1 MAEETKDQV
10 PEEKKEEKKV
20 ETPEQSKEPKKPELP
35 EKDFFR
41 KDTMDKFVHESELF
55 EKEQS
60 EEKKP
65 EEKAVEKEPTKP
77 EEKKEVFKFI
87 EREGKKVPVYSEEEY
102 NTLASQGLDYTKK
115 RQKDVDDAKKRTED
129 LDKREAG
136 VREFESNIKGFQDK
150 YGQPLETL
158 LQAAKEGKL
167 GDLKGGEK
175 VDEDAEMKVKVKAF
189 LDNQYVDDDQ
199 KAVVKFLLDK
209 TDKLEAKTTETETK
223 SQESERAT
231 ILKQEKAALNEVIVE
246 TRKEHPF
253 EDLKDDD
260 GTDLTETFLGGMV
273 VTEVNKDK
281 LRAMSDE
288 SFKPRDIRT
297 VFGDAVKNVHA
308 IEGIYKKRFSNSSGE
323 ALPEKLTAEQLSVKY
338 PDQIKQLVQDG
349 IVSFKKGEDETTVPI
364 AKGRDVEA
372 KVEKEAK
379 PKIKSVK
386 HGIELALE
394 DPTIEEGLAELAKT
408 APGLR
413 K

>member
-41 KDTMDKFVHESELF
+41 KDTMDKFVHETELF
-55 EKEQS
+55 EKEQAG
-60 EEKKP
+60 EKKP

-77 EEKKEVFKFI
+77 EEKKPFKFI
-87 EREGKKVPVYSEEEY
+87 EREGKKIPVYSEEEY

-129 LDKREAG
+129 LDKRESG
-136 VREFESNIKGFQDK
+136 IREFESNIKGFQDK

-167 GDLKGGEK
+167 GDIKGEEK
-175 VDEDAEMKVKVKAF
+175 VDEDAEMKVKMKEF
-189 LDNQYVDDDQ
+189 MDNEYVDADM
-199 KAVVKFLLDK
+199 KAIFKFQMDK
-209 TDKLEAKTTETETK
+209 IDSLEAKTTETETK
-223 SQESERAT
+223 TQESERAS
-231 ILKQEKAALNEVIVE
+231 ILEREKAALREVITK
-246 TRKEHPF
+246 TREEHPF
-253 EDLKDDD
+253 EDLKDDE
-260 GTDLTETFLGGMV
+260 GTDLTESFLGGLV
-273 VTEVNKDK
+273 VIEVNKDR
-281 LRAMSDE
+281 LRAMSDK
-288 SFKPRDIRT
+288 SFKPRDIHT
-297 VFGDAVKNVHA
+297 VFRDSVISVKK
-308 IEGIYKKRFSNSSGE
+308 IEDLYRKRFSNSSGE
-323 ALPEKLTAEQLSVKY
+323 TEPEKLTVEQLSVKY

-372 KVEKEAK
+372 KVEKEGK
-379 PKIKSVK
+379 PEIKSVK
-386 HGIELALE
+386 HGLKLALE
-394 DPTIEEGLAELAKT
+394 DPEIEEGLAELAKS
-408 APGLR
+408 ASLQ

>member
-41 KDTMDKFVHESELF
+41 KDTMDKFVHETELF

-60 EEKKP
+60 GEKKP

-77 EEKKEVFKFI
+77 EEEKKAFKFI

-136 VREFESNIKGFQDK
+136 VREFESNIRGFQDK

-189 LDNQYVDDDQ
+189 LDNQYVDEDQ

-209 TDKLEAKTTETETK
+209 TDRLEAKTTETETK
-223 SQESERAT
+223 TQESEKAA
-231 ILKQEKAALNEVIVE
+231 ILTREKVALNEVIE
-246 TRKEHPF
+246 KTREEHPF

-260 GTDLTETFLGGMV
+260 GNDLTETFLGGMV
-273 VTEVNKDK
+273 VTEVNKDR

-297 VFGDAVKNVHA
+297 VFRDSVIGMNK
-308 IEGIYKKRFSNSSGE
+308 IEDLYRKRFSNSSGE
-323 ALPEKLTAEQLSVKY
+323 TEPEKLTVEQLSVKY

-372 KVEKEAK
+372 KVEKESK
-379 PKIKSVK
+379 PEIKSVK
-386 HGIELALE
+386 HGVALALE
-394 DPTIEEGLAELAKT
+394 DPEIEEGLAELAKS
-408 APGLR
+408 ASLQ

>member
-1 MAEETKDQV
+1 MADEKPKDQV

-20 ETPEQSKEPKKPELP
+20 ETPEQSKETKKPELP

-41 KDTMDKFVHESELF
+41 KDTMDKFVHETELF

-60 EEKKP
+60 GEKKP
-65 EEKAVEKEPTKP
+65 DEKAVEKEPTKP
-77 EEKKEVFKFI
+77 GEEKKPFKFI

-129 LDKREAG
+129 LDRREAG

-175 VDEDAEMKVKVKAF
+175 VDEDAEMKSKVKAF
-189 LDNQYVDDDQ
+189 LDNQYVDEDQ

-223 SQESERAT
+223 SQESEKAA
-231 ILKQEKAALNEVIVE
+231 ILTREKVALNEVIE
-246 TRKEHPF
+246 KTREEHPF

-273 VTEVNKDK
+273 VTEVNKDRI
-281 LRAMSDE
+281 RAMSDE
-288 SFKPRDIRT
+288 SFKPRELRT
-297 VFGDAVKNVHA
+297 VFRDSVIGMNK
-308 IEGIYKKRFSNSSGE
+308 IEDIYRKRFSNSSGE
-323 ALPEKLTAEQLSVKY
+323 TKPEKLTAEQLSVKY

-372 KVEKEAK
+372 KVEKESK
-379 PKIKSVK
+379 PEIKSVK
-386 HGIELALE
+386 HGLKLALE
-394 DPTIEEGLAELAKT
+394 DPEIEEGLAELAKS
-408 APGLR
+408 ASLQ